1 MGSRDFSLRPPLPKS
16 IIPTR
21 ALSISFCTPSFAA
34 MVNVADLHTLQ
45 EFDLAVDTR
54 KLRLADIEAHLTETE
69 ELLSARA
76 AFQEVEEKLRELSAS
91 QKELEWDTGEIRTK
105 AAAIE
110 KKLYG
115 GTVRQPKE
123 LEDLQKDLEAL
134 RRQAGAEENKLL
146 EIMLE
151 VDATQKLRDKGK
163 ANLGATEEEWT
174 REQAELLKEK
184 AAINTELA
192 ELQPRRAA
200 QASEIEGPALSLY
213 EILRTRRQGKAIA
226 RVERG
231 MCQGCRI
238 TLPMSL
244 VQKARSGLE
253 VVQCVSCER
262 ILFMN

>member
-1 MGSRDFSLRPPLPKS
+1 
-16 IIPTR
+16 
-21 ALSISFCTPSFAA
+21 
-34 MVNVADLHTLQ
+34 MVNVADLYTLQ
-45 EFDLAVDTR
+45 EFDLAVDMR

-69 ELLSARA
+69 ELQATRA
-76 AFQEVEEKLRELSAS
+76 AFQEVDQKLRELSAS
-91 QKELEWDTGEIRTK
+91 QKELEWETGEIRAK
-105 AAAIE
+105 AAVIE

-115 GTVRQPKE
+115 GTVRQAKE

-134 RRQAGAEENKLL
+134 RRHAGAEEDKLL
-146 EIMLE
+146 EIMEE
-151 VDATQKLRDKGK
+151 VDATQKLWEK
-163 ANLGATEEEWT
+163 AKADIGATQGKWE
-174 REQAELLKEK
+174 REQAELLKEQV
-184 AAINTELA
+184 AINAELA
-192 ELQPRRAA
+192 DLHPRRQA
-200 QASEIEGPALSLY
+200 QAAEIDGSALSLY
-213 EILRTRRQGKAIA
+213 EILRTRRQGNAIA